1 MASSRAGHGKHGH
14 VPAILV
20 FERAQ
25 EIEMIAFF
33 ELMGMMGPV
42 GDAIV
47 LLLFAAVIV
56 GLVLWWRHLDKKR
69 LNK

>member
-1 MASSRAGHGKHGH
+1 
-14 VPAILV
+14 
-20 FERAQ
+20 
-25 EIEMIAFF
+25 MIAFF

-47 LLLFAAVIV
+47 LLLFAAVV
-56 GLVLWWRHLDKKR
+56 VALVLWWRHLDKKR